1 MRLFPAQLRDR
12 TMTDDQPST
21 SAVTRDP
28 YAVATADEPIR
39 VPSWMRE
46 PETEHE
52 LTRGERLRLTWETHS
67 GKVLGAVVAL
77 VALALVTLLGIGG
90 VSFVQ
95 RVRDGESPIPGRA
108 ATRPPAPR
116 PTDESGNSLGPYVA
130 TPAES
135 FAEGE
140 AAIVLPAAR
149 ATGPFTAKQVT
160 DGLAAVKRA
169 MVEGRLAPRM
179 LRGEPDLFLAQL
191 APDARD
197 DIRADLADG
206 ANLGYA
212 TRITDEADPG
222 LKPGES
228 VRARGTLEYRA
239 TTVSDG
245 VRVLEITTRH
255 IWVYPFDLWLPQQY
269 PPGAELVT
277 VRDQVV
283 WQLPHPD
290 DVRPAA
296 RGLWIDTADV
306 TLQNASCAALEH
318 GYLALAGKEPLRR
331 RTAPAPTG
339 DVYDEGW
346 RAGEGEDC

>member
-1 MRLFPAQLRDR
+1 
-12 TMTDDQPST
+12 MTDDPPST
-21 SAVTRDP
+21 PAARDP
-28 YAVATADEPIR
+28 YAVASADEPIR
-39 VPSWMRE
+39 VPSWMVE

-67 GKVLGAVVAL
+67 GKVLGGVVAL
-77 VALALVTLLGIGG
+77 VALGLVTLLGVGG
-90 VSFVQ
+90 VGFVE

-108 ATRPPAPR
+108 AGRPPAPR

-130 TPAES
+130 TPAEA

-140 AAIVLPAAR
+140 AAIVLPAAK
-149 ATGPFTAKQVT
+149 ATGPFTAKQVA

-169 MVEGRLAPRM
+169 LVEGRLAPRM

-191 APDARD
+191 APDARA

-212 TRITDEADPG
+212 TRIADGADPG
-222 LKPGES
+222 LNAGES
-228 VRARGTLEYRA
+228 IRARGTLEYRA
-239 TTVSDG
+239 TTLANG

-255 IWVYPFDLWLPQQY
+255 IWVYPFELWLPQRY

-277 VRDQVV
+277 VRDEVV
-283 WQLPHPD
+283 WQLTHPD

-296 RGLWIDTADV
+296 RGLWIDAADA
-306 TLQNASCAALEH
+306 TLQNASCAGIEQ
-318 GYLALAGKEPLRR
+318 GYVALADKEQPRR

-339 DVYDEGW
+339 DVYDDNW